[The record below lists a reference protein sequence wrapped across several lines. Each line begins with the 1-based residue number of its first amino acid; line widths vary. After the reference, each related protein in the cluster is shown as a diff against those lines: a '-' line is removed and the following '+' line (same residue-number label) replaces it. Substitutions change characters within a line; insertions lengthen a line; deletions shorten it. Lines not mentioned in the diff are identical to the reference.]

1 MTNSNGKICNL
12 KCREIVSKVIHG
24 GKWDP
29 TWLYIYIMGVGKH
42 INIKSVY
49 VIFVQDKNVCS
60 LCTVWCTF
68 LMFVIASSLKCVYDT
83 LPNTRV
89 EN

>member
-1 MTNSNGKICNL
+1 MGPNLVVHIYNGYRKTY
-12 KCREIVSKVIHG
+12 K
-24 GKWDP
+24 
-29 TWLYIYIMGVGKH
+29 
-42 INIKSVY
+42 NIKSVY